1 VDFRFTPVEEAFR
14 KEVREFLDKELPKDW
29 PGVDP
34 DLYHEDAFDEIHEV
48 SMAMQKK
55 LAAKGWLGL
64 TWPKK
69 YGGHEEPLW
78 KQIILEEE
86 LTYRGSPGL
95 DPYQFVGGMG
105 DLLLDF
111 GTEAQKQK
119 YLPMMIR
126 GEIKGA
132 TGMSEPNAGS
142 DLANLQLKA
151 ELQGDYFI
159 LNGQKTWQSAAHKA
173 DLAPVYVRTDPDL
186 SKKHRGI
193 SIILVEY
200 KKTPGITMRQLEM
213 MSGLKSFDEVFYD
226 NVKVPKE
233 NLLGEINGGWKIMM
247 AALGHERAYGVM
259 LLLNIRRDIDLLI
272 QYCKETK
279 DEDGVPLSKNKV
291 IRNRL
296 AEVVILQE
304 IARNEGYK
312 LNYLALT
319 GGNVVSTA
327 NHVKIMGGITTQRV
341 AQVGMQV
348 MGLYGQLGPVGGNW
362 RQCDPVK
369 DKWTRLGGRM
379 KHLYLSTV
387 CNTIAAGTTEVA
399 RNAAAGGLGL
409 PREPKPA
416 PPKK

>member
-1 VDFRFTPVEEAFR
+1 MDFRITPEEEAFR
-14 KEVREFLDKELPKDW
+14 KEVKEFLDKELPKDW
-29 PGVDP
+29 LGVDP
-34 DLYHEDAFDEIHEV
+34 DLYHEDAFDNIHEISV
-48 SMAMQKK
+48 AMQLK
-55 LAAKGWLGL
+55 LAGKGWLGL

-69 YGGHEEPLW
+69 YGGHEQPLW

-111 GTEAQKQK
+111 GSEAQKQK
-119 YLPMMIR
+119 YLPMMVR

-142 DLANLQLKA
+142 DLANIQLKA

-173 DLAPVYVRTDPDL
+173 DLAPIYVRTDQSL
-186 SKKHRGI
+186 AKHRGI
-193 SIILVEY
+193 SIILVEL
-200 KKTPGITMRQLEM
+200 KKTPGITMRPLEQ
-213 MSGLKSFDEVFYD
+213 MSGLKAFCEVFYD
-226 NVKVPKE
+226 NAKVPKE
-233 NLLGEINGGWKIMM
+233 NLLGEINGGWKIVM

-279 DEDGVPLSKNKV
+279 DVDGVPLSKNKM

-296 AEVVILQE
+296 MDVVIQQE
-304 IARNEGYK
+304 IARNVGLR
-312 LNYLALT
+312 LNHLALT
-319 GGNVVSTA
+319 GGDVTKTA
-327 NHVKIMGGITTQRV
+327 NHVKILGGVTTQRV
-341 AQVGMQV
+341 AQVGMQI
-348 MGLYGQLGPVGGNW
+348 MGMYGQLGPVGGNW
-362 RQCDPVK
+362 RQMDPN

-379 KHLYLSTV
+379 KHLYLSTI

-399 RNAAAGGLGL
+399 RNAAAGALGC

-416 PPKK
+416 PKK

>member
-1 VDFRFTPVEEAFR
+1 MDFRNTPEEEAFR
-14 KEVREFLDKELPKDW
+14 KEVREFLAKELPKDW

-34 DLYHEDAFDEIHEV
+34 DLYHEDAFDSIHEV
-48 SMAMQKK
+48 SVSMQKK

-69 YGGHEEPLW
+69 YGGHEQPLW

-86 LTYRGSPGL
+86 MTYRGSPGL

-111 GTEAQKQK
+111 GTEAQKEK
-119 YLPMMIR
+119 YLPMMVR
-126 GEIKGA
+126 GEVKGA

-142 DLANLQLKA
+142 DLASLQLRA
-151 ELQGDYFI
+151 ELQGDYWI
-159 LNGQKTWQSAAHKA
+159 LNGQKTWQSAAHRA
-173 DLAPVYVRTDPDL
+173 DLAPVYVRTDPNL
-186 SKKHRGI
+186 VKHRGI

-200 KKTPGITMRQLEM
+200 KKTPGITMRPLEM
-213 MSGLKSFDEVFYD
+213 MSGLKAFCEVFYD
-226 NVKVPKE
+226 NAKVPKE
-233 NLLGEINGGWKIMM
+233 NLLGEVNGGWKIVM

-259 LLLNIRRDIDLLI
+259 LLLNIKRDIDLLI

-279 DEDGVPLSKNKV
+279 DVDGVPLSKNKM

-296 AEVVILQE
+296 MDVVIQQE
-304 IARNEGYK
+304 IARNVGLK
-312 LNYLALT
+312 LNHLALT
-319 GGNVVSTA
+319 GGDVTKTA
-327 NHVKIMGGITTQRV
+327 NHVKILGGVTTQRV
-341 AQVGMQV
+341 AQVGMQILG
-348 MGLYGQLGPVGGNW
+348 MYGQLGPMGGNW
-362 RQCDPVK
+362 RQTDPEK
-369 DKWTRLGGRM
+369 DKWSVLNGRI

-399 RNAAAGGLGL
+399 RNAAAGALGC

-416 PPKK
+416 PKK

>member
-1 VDFRFTPVEEAFR
+1 MDFRTTPEEEAFR
-14 KEVREFLDKELPKDW
+14 KEVKEFLDKELPKDW
-29 PGVDP
+29 LGVDP
-34 DLYHEDAFDEIHEV
+34 DLYHEDAFDNIHEISV
-48 SMAMQKK
+48 AMQLK
-55 LAAKGWLGL
+55 LAGKGWLGL

-69 YGGHEEPLW
+69 YGGHEQPLW

-111 GTEAQKQK
+111 GSEAQKQK
-119 YLPMMIR
+119 YLPMMVR

-142 DLANLQLKA
+142 DLANIQLKA

-173 DLAPVYVRTDPDL
+173 DLAPIYVRTDPNL
-186 SKKHRGI
+186 LKHRGI
-193 SIILVEY
+193 SIILVEL
-200 KKTPGITMRQLEM
+200 KKTPGITMRPLEM
-213 MSGLKSFDEVFYD
+213 MSGLKAFNEVFYD

-233 NLLGEINGGWKIMM
+233 NLLGEINGGWKIVM
-247 AALGHERAYGVM
+247 AALSHERAYGVM
-259 LLLNIRRDIDLLI
+259 LLINIRRDIDLLVE
-272 QYCKETK
+272 YCKETK
-279 DEDGVPLSKNKV
+279 DVDGVPLSKNRM

-296 AEVVILQE
+296 ADVAIQQEV
-304 IARNEGYK
+304 ARNMGFK
-312 LNYLALT
+312 LNHLALT

-327 NHVKIMGGITTQRV
+327 NAVKILGGITTQRV
-341 AQVGMQV
+341 AQVGMQI

-362 RQCDPVK
+362 RQMDPTK
-369 DKWTRLGGRM
+369 DKWARLNGRM
-379 KHLYLSTV
+379 KHLYLSTI

-399 RNAAAGGLGL
+399 RNAAAGALGL

-416 PPKK
+416 PKK

>member
-1 VDFRFTPVEEAFR
+1 MDFRFTPEEEAFR
-14 KEVREFLDKELPKDW
+14 KEVKEFLDKELPKDW

-34 DLYHEDAFDEIHEV
+34 DCYHEDAFPAIHEV
-48 SMAMQKK
+48 SQQIQKK

-69 YGGHEEPLW
+69 YGGHEQPLW
-78 KQIILEEE
+78 KQMILEEE
-86 LTYRGSPGL
+86 MTYRGSPGL

-111 GTEAQKQK
+111 GTEQQKEK
-119 YLPMMIR
+119 YIPMMIR

-142 DLANLQLKA
+142 DLASLQLRA

-159 LNGQKTWQSAAHKA
+159 LNGQKTWQSAAHLA
-173 DLAPVYVRTDPDL
+173 DLAPVYCRTDPDL

-200 KKTPGITMRQLEM
+200 KKTPGITMRVLEQ
-213 MSGLKSFDEVFYD
+213 MSGLKAFSEVFYD
-226 NVKVPKE
+226 NAKVPKE
-233 NLLGEINGGWKIMM
+233 NLLGEINGGWKIVM

-259 LLLNIRRDIDLLI
+259 LLLNIRRDIDLLV

-279 DEDGVPLSKNKV
+279 DIDGVPLSKNKL

-296 AEVVILQE
+296 ADVAIQQEV
-304 IARNEGYK
+304 ARNVGFK
-312 LNYLALT
+312 LNFLALT
-319 GGNVVSTA
+319 GGNVTSTA
-327 NHVKIMGGITTQRV
+327 NTVKVLGGVTTQRV
-341 AQVGMQV
+341 AQVGMQIL
-348 MGLYGQLGPVGGNW
+348 GGYGQLGPVGGNW
-362 RQCDPVK
+362 RQTDPVK
-369 DKWTRLGGRM
+369 DKWSVLNGRF
-379 KHLYLSTV
+379 KHLYLSTI

-399 RNAAAGGLGL
+399 RNAAAGALGL

-416 PPKK
+416 PKK

>member
-1 VDFRFTPVEEAFR
+1 MDFRFTPEEEAFR
-14 KEVREFLDKELPKDW
+14 KEVKEFLDKELPKDW

-34 DLYHEDAFDEIHEV
+34 DLYHEDAFDSIHEV
-48 SMAMQKK
+48 SVAMQKK

-111 GTEAQKQK
+111 GTEAQREK
-119 YLPMMIR
+119 YLPMMVR

-151 ELQGDYFI
+151 ELQGDYWV
-159 LNGQKTWQSAAHKA
+159 LNGQKTWQSAAHRA
-173 DLAPVYVRTDPDL
+173 DLAPVYCRTDSDL

-200 KKTPGITMRQLEM
+200 KKTPGITMVPLEM
-213 MSGLKSFDEVFYD
+213 MTGLKAFCEVFYD
-226 NVKVPKE
+226 NARVPKE
-233 NLLGEINGGWKIMM
+233 NLLGEVNGGWKLVM
-247 AALGHERAYGVM
+247 AALSHERAYGVM
-259 LLLNIRRDIDLLI
+259 LLINIKRDIDLLV
-272 QYCKETK
+272 QYCKETR
-279 DEDGVPLSKNKV
+279 DADGVPLSRNKMV
-291 IRNRL
+291 RNRL
-296 AEVVILQE
+296 ADVVIQQE
-304 IARNEGYK
+304 VARNVGYK
-312 LNYLALT
+312 LNHLALT
-319 GGNVVSTA
+319 GGNVTGAA
-327 NHVKIMGGITTQRV
+327 NTVKVLGGVTTQRV
-341 AQVGMQV
+341 AQVGMQILG
-348 MGLYGQLGPVGGNW
+348 MYGQLGPVGGNW
-362 RQCDPVK
+362 RQTDPVK
-369 DKWTRLGGRM
+369 DKWSVLNGRF

-399 RNAAAGGLGL
+399 RNAAAGALGL
-409 PREPKPA
+409 PREPRPA
-416 PPKK
+416 PKK

>member
-1 VDFRFTPVEEAFR
+1 MDFRFTPEEEAFR

-34 DLYHEDAFDEIHEV
+34 DCYHEDAFPAIHEV
-48 SMAMQKK
+48 SKQIQKK

-69 YGGHEEPLW
+69 YGGHEQPLW

-86 LTYRGSPGL
+86 MTYRGSPGL

-119 YLPMMIR
+119 YLPMMVR

-142 DLANLQLKA
+142 DLANLQLRA

-159 LNGQKTWQSAAHKA
+159 LNGQKTWQSAAHLA

-200 KKTPGITMRQLEM
+200 QKTPGITMRQLEM
-213 MSGLKSFDEVFYD
+213 MSGLKAFNEVFYD
-226 NVKVPKE
+226 NVKIPKE
-233 NLLGEINGGWKIMM
+233 NLLGEINGGWKIVM
-247 AALGHERAYGVM
+247 AALSHERAYGVM
-259 LLLNIRRDIDLLI
+259 LLINIKRDIDLLV

-279 DEDGVPLSKNKV
+279 DVDGVPLSKNKM
-291 IRNRL
+291 IRNKL
-296 AEVVILQE
+296 AEVAIQQE
-304 IARNEGYK
+304 VARNVGLK
-312 LNYLALT
+312 LNWLALT
-319 GGNVVSTA
+319 GGNVVGPA
-327 NHVKIMGGITTQRV
+327 NHVKILGGVTTQRV
-341 AQVGMQV
+341 AQVGMQI
-348 MGLYGQLGPVGGNW
+348 MGMYGQLGPVGGNW
-362 RQCDPVK
+362 RQTDPVK
-369 DKWTRLGGRM
+369 DKWAMLGGRF
-379 KHLYLSTV
+379 KHLYLSTI

-399 RNAAAGGLGL
+399 RNAAAGALGC

-416 PPKK
+416 PKK

>member
-1 VDFRFTPVEEAFR
+1 MDFRFTPEEEAFR
-14 KEVREFLDKELPKDW
+14 KEVKEFLDKELPKDW

-34 DLYHEDAFDEIHEV
+34 DLYHEDAFDSIHEV
-48 SMAMQKK
+48 SVAMQKK

-111 GTEAQKQK
+111 GTEAQKEK
-119 YLPMMIR
+119 YLPMMVR

-159 LNGQKTWQSAAHKA
+159 LNGQKTWQSAAHRA
-173 DLAPVYVRTDPDL
+173 DLAPVYCRTDPDL

-200 KKTPGITMRQLEM
+200 KKTPGITMRPLEM
-213 MSGLKSFDEVFYD
+213 MSGLKAFCEVFYD
-226 NVKVPKE
+226 NAKVPKE
-233 NLLGEINGGWKIMM
+233 NLLGDINGGWKLVM
-247 AALGHERAYGVM
+247 AALSHERAYGVM
-259 LLLNIRRDIDLLI
+259 LLINIKRDIDLLV

-279 DEDGVPLSKNKV
+279 DADGVPLSKNKM

-296 AEVVILQE
+296 ADVVIQQE
-304 IARNEGYK
+304 VARNVGYK
-312 LNYLALT
+312 LNHLALT
-319 GGNVVSTA
+319 GGNVTSAA
-327 NHVKIMGGITTQRV
+327 NTVKVLGGVTTQRV
-341 AQVGMQV
+341 AQVGMQILG
-348 MGLYGQLGPVGGNW
+348 MYGQLGPVGGNW
-362 RQCDPVK
+362 RQTDPVK
-369 DKWTRLGGRM
+369 DKWSVLNGRM

-399 RNAAAGGLGL
+399 RNAAAGALGL

-416 PPKK
+416 PKK

>member
-1 VDFRFTPVEEAFR
+1 MDFRFTPEEEAFR

-34 DLYHEDAFDEIHEV
+34 DCYHEDAFPAIHEV
-48 SMAMQKK
+48 SKQIQKK

-69 YGGHEEPLW
+69 YGGHEQPLW

-86 LTYRGSPGL
+86 MTYRGAPGL

-119 YLPMMIR
+119 YLPMMVR

-142 DLANLQLKA
+142 DLANLQLRA

-159 LNGQKTWQSAAHKA
+159 LNGQKTWQSAAHLA

-186 SKKHRGI
+186 SKKHKGI

-200 KKTPGITMRQLEM
+200 QKTPGITMRQLEM
-213 MSGLKSFDEVFYD
+213 MSGLKAFNEVFYD
-226 NVKVPKE
+226 NVKIPKE
-233 NLLGEINGGWKIMM
+233 NLLGEINGGWKIVM
-247 AALGHERAYGVM
+247 AALSHERAYGVM
-259 LLLNIRRDIDLLI
+259 LLINIKRDIDLLI

-279 DEDGVPLSKNKV
+279 DLDGVPLSKNKM
-291 IRNRL
+291 IRNKL
-296 AEVVILQE
+296 ADVAIQQEV
-304 IARNEGYK
+304 ARNVGLK

-319 GGNVVSTA
+319 GGNVVGPA
-327 NHVKIMGGITTQRV
+327 NHVKILGGVTTQRV
-341 AQVGMQV
+341 AQVGMQI
-348 MGLYGQLGPVGGNW
+348 MGMYGQLGPVGGNW
-362 RQCDPVK
+362 RQMDPN
-369 DKWTRLGGRM
+369 DKWAKLGGRM
-379 KHLYLSTV
+379 KHLYLSTI

-399 RNAAAGGLGL
+399 RNAAAGALGC

-416 PPKK
+416 PKK